1 MKPSPVLT
9 ASDLA
14 VFVKL
19 ATNCIATV
27 SGTPPVFGASTI
39 ELGPLSLCK
48 YSGFISVEG
57 PINGWICLSLPAGV
71 VDGLLEALK
80 EPSGDEVYR
89 LDITGEVA
97 YTVAANAR
105 ERFGEHLL
113 IHPALATGNSSMEK
127 SLVQPP
133 MTFRLPFTWRDHTAQ
148 LLVGLRS

>member
-1 MKPSPVLT
+1 MNPSPVLS

-19 ATNCIATV
+19 ATKCIATV

-39 ELGPLSLCK
+39 ELGPLTLFK
-48 YSGFISVEG
+48 YSGFIVIEG
-57 PINGWICLSLPAGV
+57 SLNGWICLSLPEGV

-80 EPSGDEVYR
+80 EPSGDETYR

-105 ERFGEHLL
+105 ERFGERLL
-113 IHPALATGNSSMEK
+113 IRPALATGDGSIEK
-127 SLVQPP
+127 SLMQPP
-133 MTFRLPFTWRDHTAQ
+133 LTFRLPFTWRNHTAQ
-148 LLVGLRS
+148 LLVGLSS

>member
-1 MKPSPVLT
+1 MNPSPVLS

-19 ATNCIATV
+19 ATNCIATL
-27 SGTPPVFGASTI
+27 SGTPPVFGASSI
-39 ELGPLSLCK
+39 EIGQLSFFK
-48 YSGFISVEG
+48 YSGFIEVEG
-57 PINGWICLSLPAGV
+57 PLNGWICLSLPAGV

-80 EPSGDEVYR
+80 EPPGDEIYR

-105 ERFGEHLL
+105 ARFGETLL
-113 IHPALATGNSSMEK
+113 IHPALATGDSCIDRTLE
-127 SLVQPP
+127 QPP
-133 MTFRLPFTWRDHTAQ
+133 MTLRLPFTWRNHTAQ